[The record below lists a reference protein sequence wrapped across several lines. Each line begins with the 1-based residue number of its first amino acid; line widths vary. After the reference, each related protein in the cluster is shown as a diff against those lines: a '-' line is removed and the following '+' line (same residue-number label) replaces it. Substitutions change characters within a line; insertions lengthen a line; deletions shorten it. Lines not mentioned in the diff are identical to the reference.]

1 MESHDDWGDHRDE
14 DLDAEYPAAPTPPHE
29 RLWRHP
35 SELAASTVTQLPTT
49 TAVGRGFFVL
59 TGVAAIAL
67 GFGLV
72 QLLSSQPGSSVV
84 SEGASSV
91 NGVDAAT
98 TGGTLPASS
107 GSVLAASST
116 AAAPTTTTSLTGASA
131 TPAPPHT
138 LLTALGRSAIVWA
151 DGTWAVTTADGLA
164 LGQTTDVMLP
174 DGTSRA
180 ASVLAVDDESGL
192 ALLALADP
200 AGAMPPAPD
209 VASLP
214 AAGSTV
220 LAIALDGTS
229 VSATL
234 VAESNE
240 LLVQVDG
247 QAELIDGAPLT
258 DQNGAVVGLCSR
270 SPDGR
275 TWALDLSSVR
285 ELVQALP
292 GGWIGVSGRLDRDG
306 VEVVHV
312 VPGSPAEAAG
322 LQVGDVIALVD
333 GEPVSELDRFSREIR
348 RRSPGSTMVITTRRG
363 DETFELV
370 VTVGDRLEHQAATST
385 TTAPVAI
392 TVATTMSVEQSAAPP
407 STAESSATAPANT
420 QPATTQ
426 PATTRL
432 ATTRPVT
439 TQPATTTTSA
449 ATVPDGSSAPAS
461 PAPPTTR
468 AT

>member
-1 MESHDDWGDHRDE
+1 MESRDDWGDHRDE

-35 SELAASTVTQLPTT
+35 SELAASTVTEMPTT
-49 TAVGRGFFVL
+49 IAVGRGFFML

-67 GFGLV
+67 AFGLV
-72 QLLSSQPGSSVV
+72 QLLSSQPGSSVM
-84 SEGASSV
+84 SDGASSV
-91 NGVDAAT
+91 NRVDAAT
-98 TGGTLPASS
+98 NGGTLPSS
-107 GSVLAASST
+107 SASVLAASST
-116 AAAPTTTTSLTGASA
+116 AAAPTTTTGATVISV
-131 TPAPPHT
+131 TPAPPNT
-138 LLTALGRSAIVWA
+138 LLTSLGRSAIVWA

-164 LGQTTDVMLP
+164 LGQITDVRLP
-174 DGTSRA
+174 DGTSRV

-220 LAIALDGTS
+220 LAIALDGTI

-240 LLVQVDG
+240 LLVQPDG
-247 QAELIDGAPLT
+247 QAELNDGAPLT
-258 DQNGAVVGLCSR
+258 NQNGAVVGLCSR

-285 ELVQALP
+285 ELVKALP

-312 VPGSPAEAAG
+312 VPGSPAETAG
-322 LQVGDVIALVD
+322 LQVGDVITLVD

-348 RRSPGSTMVITTRRG
+348 RRSPGSTMVITAHRG
-363 DETFELV
+363 DATLELT
-370 VTVGDRLEHQAATST
+370 VTLGDRLEYQSATATST
-385 TTAPVAI
+385 TATVTI
-392 TVATTMSVEQSAAPP
+392 TVATTTAVEPSAAPP
-407 STAESSATAPANT
+407 STAESSANVPSGTR
-420 QPATTQ
+420 PATTQ
-426 PATTRL
+426 PA
-432 ATTRPVT
+432 A
-439 TQPATTTTSA
+439 TQPATTTTSVE
-449 ATVPDGSSAPAS
+449 TVPDGSSVPAS

>member
-1 MESHDDWGDHRDE
+1 MESRDDWGDHRDE
-14 DLDAEYPAAPTPPHE
+14 ELDAEYPAAPTPPHE

-35 SELAASTVTQLPTT
+35 SELAASTVTEMPTT

-67 GFGLV
+67 AFGLV
-72 QLLSSQPGSSVV
+72 QLLSSEPRNSVI
-84 SEGASSV
+84 SDGASSV
-91 NGVDAAT
+91 NSVETAT
-98 TGGTLPASS
+98 TGGTFPSS
-107 GSVLAASST
+107 SASVLAASST
-116 AAAPTTTTSLTGASA
+116 AAAPTTTSGPTGASA
-131 TPAPPHT
+131 SPAPPNT
-138 LLTALGRSAIVWA
+138 LLTSLGRSAIVWA

-164 LGQTTDVMLP
+164 LGQTTDVTLP
-174 DGTSRA
+174 DGTSRV
-180 ASVLAVDDESGL
+180 ASVLAVDDETGL

-200 AGAMPPAPD
+200 SGTMPPAPD

-214 AAGSTV
+214 AAGATV

-240 LLVQVDG
+240 LLVQPDG
-247 QAELIDGAPLT
+247 PAELNDGAPLT

-270 SPDGR
+270 SADGR
-275 TWALDLSSVR
+275 TRALDLSSVR
-285 ELVQALP
+285 ELVKALP

-322 LQVGDVIALVD
+322 LLAGDVIALVD

-348 RRSPGSTMVITTRRG
+348 RRSPGSTMVITARRG
-363 DETFELV
+363 DETLELA
-370 VTVGDRLEHQAATST
+370 VTVGDRLDYQASTST
-385 TTAPVAI
+385 TEVVTV
-392 TVATTMSVEQSAAPP
+392 TVATTTSVEPSATPP
-407 STAESSATAPANT
+407 STAEPSATRPATT
-420 QPATTQ
+420 QLATTRPATTQ
-426 PATTRL
+426 PATT
-432 ATTRPVT
+432 
-439 TQPATTTTSA
+439 TSA
-449 ATVPDGSSAPAS
+449 VTVPDESSAPVS

-468 AT
+468 ET

>member
-1 MESHDDWGDHRDE
+1 M
-14 DLDAEYPAAPTPPHE
+14 
-29 RLWRHP
+29 
-35 SELAASTVTQLPTT
+35 PTT
-49 TAVGRGFFVL
+49 TAVGRGFFML

-67 GFGLV
+67 AFGLV
-72 QLLSSQPGSSVV
+72 QVLSSQPGSSVV
-84 SEGASSV
+84 SDGASSV
-91 NGVDAAT
+91 SGVDAAT
-98 TGGTLPASS
+98 TGRTFPASS
-107 GSVLAASST
+107 ASVLAASST
-116 AAAPTTTTSLTGASA
+116 AAAPTTTIGQTVASA
-131 TPAPPHT
+131 TPAPPNT

-164 LGQTTDVMLP
+164 LGQITDVALP
-174 DGTSRA
+174 DGTSRV
-180 ASVLAVDDESGL
+180 ASVLAVDDQSGL
-192 ALLALADP
+192 ALLALTDP

-220 LAIALDGTS
+220 LAIALDGTT

-240 LLVQVDG
+240 LLVEPDG
-247 QAELIDGAPLT
+247 QAELNDGAPLT

-285 ELVQALP
+285 ELVKALP
-292 GGWIGVSGRLDRDG
+292 GGWIGVSGRLDRGG

-322 LQVGDVIALVD
+322 LQVGDVITLVD

-348 RRSPGSTMVITTRRG
+348 RRSPGSTMVITAHRG
-363 DETFELV
+363 DETLELAV
-370 VTVGDRLEHQAATST
+370 ILGDRLEHQAATST
-385 TTAPVAI
+385 TVTV
-392 TVATTMSVEQSAAPP
+392 TVASTTSVEPSAAPP
-407 STAESSATAPANT
+407 STAESSANAPSAT
-420 QPATTQ
+420 RPATTP
-426 PATTRL
+426 PATTR
-432 ATTRPVT
+432 PST

-449 ATVPDGSSAPAS
+449 ETVPDGSPAPAS